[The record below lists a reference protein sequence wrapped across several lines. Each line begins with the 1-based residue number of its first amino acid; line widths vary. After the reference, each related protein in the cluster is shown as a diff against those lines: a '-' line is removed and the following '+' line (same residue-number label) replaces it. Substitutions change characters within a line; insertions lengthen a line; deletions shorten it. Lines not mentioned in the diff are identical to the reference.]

1 MTASVVPVSR
11 VICGVPVKTTVSLK
25 VIVMGISSPIF
36 IFPLLAVEE
45 SDRIAG
51 AALSNKVS
59 VFVLWVVL
67 ASLPTAS

>member
-1 MTASVVPVSR
+1 M
-11 VICGVPVKTTVSLK
+11 PVKTTVSLK

-36 IFPLLAVEE
+36 ILPLLAVEE
-45 SDRIAG
+45 SDRIVG

-59 VFVLWVVL
+59 VFVVWVVL